1 MQTSSRHGVKAHAAR
16 FTAQAVQEAV
26 RDAFLKL
33 APRTAMKNP
42 VMFVVLVGTVLTA
55 ALSLQ
60 ALSKGQ
66 PWLYQLVVALIL
78 FVTVLFANF
87 AEAVA
92 EARGRGQAASLRAAR
107 SQLVGRRWRNGQF
120 EYLPAAEL
128 RPDDI
133 VVISAGE
140 QIPADGEIVEGVASI
155 NEAAV
160 TGESAPVLREAGT
173 DRSGVIAGTT
183 VLSDE
188 IKVRVTAQP
197 GASFLDRMI
206 ALVEG
211 AQRQKTP
218 NELAL
223 TVLLAALTLVFLI
236 VVVTLPALGQFANV
250 HIDVVV
256 LVALLVCL
264 IPTTIGGLLPAIG
277 IAGMN
282 RALEANVIAK
292 SGKAVEL
299 AGDIDTL
306 LLDKTGT
313 ITLGDRRATEFVAVG
328 GARVP
333 DLREAALLASLA
345 DPTPEGKS
353 IVALAQ
359 AQGATAGDM
368 AGSVF
373 VPFSAETRMSGVDL
387 GIRHIRKGAKS
398 AIVAWAR
405 SVQAQVPAD
414 LDAAVDRIA
423 RGGATPLVVADAGRV
438 LGVIALA
445 DIVKHGVRER
455 FARLR
460 AMGVRTVMIT
470 GDNPLTAAAIA
481 AEAGVDDFLAEA
493 RPEDKLARIRAEQ
506 AEGRLVAMVGDGT
519 NDAPAL
525 AQADIGLAMNSGTQA
540 AKEAGNMVDLD
551 SDPTKLLSVVEIG
564 KQLLITRGALTTF
577 SLANDVSKYF
587 AIIPAIFVAAIPGM
601 AALDVMHLSGPVN
614 AVLAALIFNALI
626 IPALIP
632 LALRGVSFR
641 PGSAEALLRRNLLVF
656 GVGGVVLPF
665 IAIKLIDLL
674 IAAVF
679 VEGSAVSEECHV
691 SLSFAIPSYRGA
703 GRQRRRP
710 AAGPAGRRAVRR
722 HLWADLSAGRHRAGR
737 AAVSAP
743 GRRQPDRT

>member
-1 MQTSSRHGVKAHAAR
+1 MTTTTSSRHGLKAHAAR
-16 FTAQAVQEAV
+16 FTAQALQEAV
-26 RDAFLKL
+26 RDAFAKL
-33 APRTAMKNP
+33 APRAAMKNP
-42 VMFVVLVGTVLTA
+42 VMFVVLVGTLVTGGVA
-55 ALSLQ
+55 VQ
-60 ALSKGQ
+60 ALASGK
-66 PWLYQLVVALIL
+66 PWVYACVVALIL
-78 FVTVLFANF
+78 FATVLFANF

-107 SQLVGRRWRNGQF
+107 SQLVGRRRRNGQY

-133 VVISAGE
+133 VVVGAGE

-188 IKVRVTAQP
+188 ITVRVTAQP

-236 VVVTLPALGQFANV
+236 VVVTLPPMANFAGV
-250 HIDVVV
+250 SIDVVV
-256 LVALLVCL
+256 LIALLVCL

-282 RALEANVIAK
+282 RALEANVVAK

-313 ITLGDRRATEFVAVG
+313 ITLGDRRATEFIAVG

-333 DLREAALLASLA
+333 DLRVAALLASLA

-359 AQGATAGDM
+359 AQGAVAEDTAG
-368 AGSVF
+368 STF

-387 GIRHIRKGAKS
+387 ADGRHVRKGARS
-398 AIVAWAR
+398 SITAWAQSR
-405 SVQAQVPAD
+405 GTPLPGD

-423 RGGATPLVVADAGRV
+423 RGGATPLVVATESRV
-438 LGVIALA
+438 LGVVALA

-493 RPEDKLARIRAEQ
+493 RPEDKLARIRSEQ
-506 AEGRLVAMVGDGT
+506 AQGRLVAMVGDGT

-601 AALDVMHLSGPVN
+601 AALDLMRLSGPVN

-632 LALRGVSFR
+632 LALRGVAFR

-656 GVGGVVLPF
+656 GVGGVLLPF
-665 IAIKLIDLL
+665 AAIKLIDLL
-674 IAAVF
+674 LAALF
-679 VEGSAVSEECHV
+679 
-691 SLSFAIPSYRGA
+691 GA
-703 GRQRRRP
+703 R
-710 AAGPAGRRAVRR
+710 
-722 HLWADLSAGRHRAGR
+722 
-737 AAVSAP
+737 
-743 GRRQPDRT
+743 

>member
-1 MQTSSRHGVKAHAAR
+1 MHNASRHRVAAHAAR
-16 FTAQAVQEAV
+16 FTAQAVREAA
-26 RDAFLKL
+26 RDAFVKL
-33 APRTAMKNP
+33 APRAAMKNP
-42 VMFVVLVGTVLTA
+42 VMFVVLVGTLLTA

-60 ALSKGQ
+60 AMLRGQ
-66 PWLYQLVVALIL
+66 SWHYAAAVTLIL
-78 FVTVLFANF
+78 CLTVLFANF

-133 VVISAGE
+133 VVVSAGE

-188 IKVRVTAQP
+188 IRVRVTAQP
-197 GASFLDRMI
+197 GESFLDRMI
-206 ALVEG
+206 SLVEG

-236 VVVTLPALGQFANV
+236 VVVTLPALAQFAAV
-250 HIDVVV
+250 HIDTVV

-282 RALEANVIAK
+282 RALQANVIAK

-313 ITLGDRRATEFVAVG
+313 ITLGDRHATEFVAVA
-328 GARVP
+328 GAQLA

-345 DPTPEGKS
+345 DPTPEGRS

-359 AQGATAGDM
+359 AQGATAG
-368 AGSVF
+368 SVAASTF
-373 VPFSAETRMSGVDL
+373 LPFSAETRMSGVDL
-387 GIRHIRKGAKS
+387 DRRQIRKGAKR
-398 AIVAWAR
+398 AVVDWAR
-405 SVQAQVPAD
+405 SLQVAVPAD

-423 RGGATPLVVADAGRV
+423 RGGATPLVVADGSRV
-438 LGVIALA
+438 LGVVALA
-445 DIVKHGVRER
+445 DVVKHGVRER
-455 FARLR
+455 FAQLR

-470 GDNPLTAAAIA
+470 GDNALTAAAIA

-587 AIIPAIFVAAIPGM
+587 AIIPAIFVAQIPGM

-614 AVLAALIFNALI
+614 AVLSALIFNALI

-641 PGSAEALLRRNLLVF
+641 PGSAESLLRRNLLFF

-665 IAIKLIDLL
+665 MAIKLIDLGL
-674 IAAVF
+674 ATIV
-679 VEGSAVSEECHV
+679 
-691 SLSFAIPSYRGA
+691 GA
-703 GRQRRRP
+703 Q
-710 AAGPAGRRAVRR
+710 
-722 HLWADLSAGRHRAGR
+722 
-737 AAVSAP
+737 
-743 GRRQPDRT
+743 